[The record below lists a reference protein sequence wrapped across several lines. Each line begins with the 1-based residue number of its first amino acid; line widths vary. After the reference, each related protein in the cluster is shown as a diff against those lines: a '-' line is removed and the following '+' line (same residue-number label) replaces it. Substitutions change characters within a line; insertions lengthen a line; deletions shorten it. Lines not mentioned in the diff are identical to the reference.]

1 MDYMPL
7 INPAWQAR
15 WIWMENNTG
24 PNTWLAFR
32 HAFEWSDKSA
42 PAVIKVACADK
53 YWLWINGHTVIRE
66 GGLKSGP
73 ARTGW
78 YFDELDVTGWLRQGR
93 NQIAV
98 LAWYWG
104 RDGASHRNSGQG
116 GLLLQLEGDGAAVCS
131 GVDWKVCAQP
141 AFGQRGDGLSVTLA
155 EQAVDFDARLDMPGW
170 TEAGFDD
177 SGWSAAV
184 VKGFPPVAPWGTPVL
199 RPIPLWRDSEPRRYE
214 NDAEQALPIL
224 GAATVIERL
233 PANLQVYPRFRVRAT
248 EAGREIVIRI
258 ERDKKTTRY
267 LTRVG
272 EQSFEVPTW
281 GNGETVVY
289 EVPDG
294 VELLEVSYRET
305 GYDADFA
312 GGFSSSD
319 GALDRLWA
327 KAARTAYLCMRD
339 TFMDCPDRERSP
351 WIGDAANILE
361 VSLRALDR
369 RSDALI
375 VKTLDELAGW
385 AAPEGNLWSA
395 VPTSRFAGSF
405 REFPSQTLVMLG
417 FGLPTYLNHTEDCAL
432 LARFYPA
439 MKRYLMEL
447 FHVNEGIVGHRGPWA
462 IEWGAGVQSWY
473 DWSDNI
479 DAELLDQ
486 VLYYS
491 ALGGMERS
499 AALLGLADDVRQ
511 CEQVRTEIREAFDR
525 AYWCDEVGAYR
536 SRRHDGPPD
545 ERGQAL
551 AILSALAPDA
561 RYPALA
567 DCIEATERCSIYMER
582 YPLVALVK
590 AGRPQSALKRL
601 HGRFA
606 GEIASE
612 YSTLPEFFGKP
623 SNHAWGGAAIVLLA
637 EALLG
642 ITQIEPG
649 FRRIGFAPPEG
660 GLESAEQTITT
671 VHGMLRL
678 AFRRANGG
686 IDYELTVPAGVIV
699 EVMGTAPV
707 GEGVWRVRVE
717 YCRAGRREST

>member
-1 MDYMPL
+1 MPP
-7 INPAWQAR
+7 INPTWQAN
-15 WIWMENNTG
+15 WIWMDNHAG
-24 PNTWLAFR
+24 PNAWLSFR
-32 HAFEWSDKSA
+32 QAFEGSDRNA
-42 PAVIKVACADK
+42 PAVIRIACADK
-53 YWLWINGHTVIRE
+53 YWLWLNGRLVICE

-73 ARTGW
+73 TRTDW
-78 YFDELDVTGWLRQGR
+78 YFDELDVTAWLNPGR

-104 RDGASHRNSGQG
+104 RDGASHRNSGRG
-116 GLLLQLEGDGAAVCS
+116 GLLVQLQGGGAAVCS
-131 GVDWKVCAQP
+131 DDDWKVKVHP

-155 EQAVDFDARLDMPGW
+155 EQAVDYDARLDMPGW
-170 TEAGFDD
+170 TDADFDD
-177 SGWSAAV
+177 SAWSSATV
-184 VKGFPPVAPWGTPVL
+184 SGLPPVAPWGVPVL
-199 RPIPLWRDSEPRRYE
+199 RPIPLWRDREPRRYE
-214 NDAEQALPIL
+214 NDAELALPVT
-224 GAATVIERL
+224 GPARVTGRL
-233 PANLQVYPRFRVRAT
+233 PANVQVYPRFRVRAA
-248 EAGREIVIRI
+248 EAGREIVIRV

-267 LTRVG
+267 LTCAG
-272 EQSFEVPTW
+272 EQAFEVPTW
-281 GNGETVVY
+281 GNGETVVH
-289 EVPDG
+289 ELPDG
-294 VELLEVSYRET
+294 VELLEISYRET
-305 GYDADFA
+305 GYDAEFV

-319 GALDRLWA
+319 DGLNRLWV

-351 WIGDAANILE
+351 WIGDAANTLE
-361 VSLRALDR
+361 VCLRALDR

-375 VKTLDELAGW
+375 VKTLDELARW
-385 AAPEGNLWSA
+385 AAPDGNLWSA

-417 FGLPTYLNHTEDCAL
+417 FGLPAYLAHTDDRAL

-439 MKRYLMEL
+439 MRRYLLEL
-447 FHVNEGIVGHRGPWA
+447 FQVSDGIVGHRGPWA
-462 IEWGAGVQSWY
+462 LEWGAGVQAWY

-491 ALGGMERS
+491 ALGGMER
-499 AALLGLADDVRQ
+499 AAAVLGLADDVRQ
-511 CEQVRTEIREAFDR
+511 CEQVRTEMREAFDR
-525 AYWCDEVGAYR
+525 AYWSEEGGAYR

-545 ERGQAL
+545 ERAQAL
-551 AILSALAPDA
+551 AIISGMAPEA

-567 DCIEATERCSIYMER
+567 DCIERTQRCSIYMER

-606 GEIASE
+606 EEIASE

-637 EALLG
+637 EALMG
-642 ITQIEPG
+642 ITHIEPG

-671 VHGMLRL
+671 VHGVLRV

-699 EVMGTAPV
+699 ELKNSAPV

-717 YCRAGRREST
+717 NR